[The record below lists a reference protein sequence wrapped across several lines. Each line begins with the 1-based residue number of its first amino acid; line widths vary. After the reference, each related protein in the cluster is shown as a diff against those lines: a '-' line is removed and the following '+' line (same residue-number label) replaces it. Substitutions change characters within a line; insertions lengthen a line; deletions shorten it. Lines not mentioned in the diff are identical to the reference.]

1 MVIRGRLYE
10 AVPYH
15 RQQALGLTLAMS
27 SVAMSSVLCSGD
39 GDGMEEDGA
48 AVGAADTDAL
58 VHHRLAVATG
68 GVGMDEDVD
77 AAQEMPDDAIV
88 EELVAAEMCEEEED
102 DGLPSVSD
110 A

>member
-1 MVIRGRLYE
+1 
-10 AVPYH
+10 
-15 RQQALGLTLAMS
+15 MS
-27 SVAMSSVLCSGD
+27 SVAVSSVALSCVLCRYVLSSLLVASGD

-48 AVGAADTDAL
+48 AVGADDTDAL
-58 VHHRLAVATG
+58 VHHRLVVATG

-88 EELVAAEMCEEEED
+88 EELVAAEMGEEEEED
-102 DGLPSVSD
+102 GLASVSD